1 MRRLDVL
8 HREGGIESLF
18 QVELVKVNLCY
29 IGSLS
34 RELGERER
42 LAARPAPLAGLAR
55 AGEPEA
61 LHALEVAVLSVAH
74 QVLVECGDP
83 LRPLGKS
90 HSVARHGVPGR
101 RTDRERGGGLR

>member
-1 MRRLDVL
+1 M
-8 HREGGIESLF
+8 
-18 QVELVKVNLCY
+18 KVNLCY
-29 IGSLS
+29 IGPLS

-101 RTDRERGGGLR
+101 RTDRERGTPLNGRRRVVRRE